1 MTTRFNIT
9 SFKSLAKYPAVCD
22 KLLMR
27 HQVSLMRKEVEKAM
41 IQFEQ
46 LYEIRSTHLKI
57 MEEELLPLYKS
68 VLNEF
73 PKGGKPLY
81 FIREKK
87 LILKDLNRFIRLQG
101 QTLLSPDSVKIDLV
115 KLFEEY
121 AWLKDLLDHH
131 DAREKVF
138 LFPVL
143 DRNLDEKNK
152 TILLDELGN
161 MYLKLPVN
169 EVDFEI

>member
-1 MTTRFNIT
+1 MKKQVKLK
-9 SFKSLAKYPAVCD
+9 SFSEIAKYPIFCD
-22 KLLMR
+22 RLLIE
-27 HQVSLMRKEVEKAM
+27 HQISLMHNNVEKALL
-41 IQFEQ
+41 QFEQ
-46 LYEIRSTHLKI
+46 LYEIRTTHLKI
-57 MEEELLPLYKS
+57 MEEKLLPLYET
-68 VLNEF
+68 VLDEF

-101 QTLLSPDSVKIDLV
+101 RMLLNPDSVKIDLV
-115 KLFEEY
+115 ELFEEY
-121 AWLKDLLDHH
+121 AWFKDLLDHH

-161 MYLKLPVN
+161 MYWKLPVN
-169 EVDFEI
+169 EVSFEI